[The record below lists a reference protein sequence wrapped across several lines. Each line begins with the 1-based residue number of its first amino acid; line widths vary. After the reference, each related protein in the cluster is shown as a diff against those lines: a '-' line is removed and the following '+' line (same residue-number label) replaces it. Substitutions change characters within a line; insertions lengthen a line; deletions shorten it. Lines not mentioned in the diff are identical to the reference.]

1 MIRLT
6 LFLALALLPL
16 FCGGDIN
23 ANKQILLV
31 KFAAVSEYES
41 ALVDLASRYH
51 GAACQRRGVSAVGGY
66 PLYVLSIGD
75 PAKPA
80 IMLEAELHGRHEW
93 KGTHLLL
100 DYLRRLPELNPGLL
114 DRYRIVV
121 VPMANPYGYFSG
133 AYHNGHAYSDGVNPR
148 FAGVNLN
155 RQFSYRWRECPLLA
169 PGFWEKDLYKAFRT
183 PDFYAGKGPAP
194 FSEPETRLLRDLVL
208 AEKPVAYISLHVMGV
223 NPALIPSGE
232 NYNIVIWHGPS
243 LRLDVLKMLK
253 KNICPTVDARHRE
266 TSALGNVDG
275 GPLPADYPESPQ
287 SYLWTQEVL
296 GIPSFVLEA
305 GDAYNDEYLID
316 LYDTVLQQDI
326 ERLAID
332 ELH

>member
-1 MIRLT
+1 
-6 LFLALALLPL
+6 LLPL
-16 FCGGDIN
+16 FCAGDIN
-23 ANKQILLV
+23 AEKQLLV
-31 KFAAVSEYES
+31 KFATMREYES
-41 ALVDLASRYH
+41 ALAGLVSGFGEATY
-51 GAACQRRGVSAVGGY
+51 QRRGTSAVGDY

-100 DYLRRLPELNPGLL
+100 EYLRRLPQLNPGLL
-114 DRYRIVV
+114 DRYRIIA
-121 VPMANPYGYFSG
+121 VPMANPYGYFHG
-133 AYHNGHAYSDGVNPR
+133 VYHNGRAYSDGVNPR

-155 RQFSYRWRECPLLA
+155 RQFPYHWRECPSLA
-169 PGFWEKDLYKAFRT
+169 PGFWEKDLYKAFRA

-208 AEKPVAYISLHVMGV
+208 AEKPAAYICLHVMGV
-223 NPALIPSGE
+223 NPALIPSGK
-232 NYNIVIWHGPS
+232 NYNIVVWHGPS
-243 LRLDVLKMLK
+243 LRFDVLKMLRDDVL
-253 KNICPTVDARHRE
+253 PVVDARPRE
-266 TSALGNVDG
+266 TSALGSVNG

-305 GDAYNDEYLID
+305 GDAYSDIYLID
-316 LYDTVLQQDI
+316 LYNSVLELSI
-326 ERLAID
+326 ER
-332 ELH
+332 HVMHGTG